1 MILAGDIGGTHARLA
16 YFQGGGPRPIPLHAR
31 VFPSR
36 EFGSLAEVVERFVAE
51 ETQSVTGAC
60 FGVAGPVQGGRART
74 PNLPWLVDSGD
85 LAHVL
90 GLEAVMLVND
100 LEASAHALSILR
112 GDDLVVLSEGDRD
125 ASGNAALISAGT
137 GLGEAGLRWDGERYA
152 PFATEGGHADFAP
165 RNPLEIELLT
175 WMLERWDHVSYE
187 RLVSGPGLHNIY
199 CFLVDTGRGEE
210 PEWLRNEIQK
220 SDPAVVIASAA
231 LERETPVCQHALEV
245 FVSIYGAEAGNLAL
259 KMLATGGVYVGG
271 GIAAKLVAK
280 LRGPAFLEAFRD
292 KGRMRALLERMP
304 VEIVVN
310 ENAALLGAA
319 ALALA
324 ARQMRSGA
332 QPARDVGHQTADRTR

>member
-16 YFQGGGPRPIPLHAR
+16 YFQDGGRRPTPVHAK

-51 ETQSVTGAC
+51 EAHPVTGAC
-60 FGVAGPVQGGRART
+60 FGVAGPVQGGTART
-74 PNLPWLVDSGD
+74 PNLPWLVDSRD
-85 LAHVL
+85 LARVL
-90 GLEAVMLVND
+90 GLEAVLLIND
-100 LEASAHALSILR
+100 LEASAHALAILR

-125 ASGNAALISAGT
+125 PSGNAALISAGT
-137 GLGEAGLRWDGERYA
+137 GLGEAGLHWEGDRYA

-165 RNPLEIELLT
+165 RNVIEMELLN

-187 RLVSGPGLHNIY
+187 RLVSGSGLHNIY
-199 CFLVDTGRGEE
+199 SFLVETGRGEE
-210 PEWLRNEIQK
+210 PDWLRNEIENG
-220 SDPAVVIASAA
+220 DAAAVIARRG
-231 LERETPVCQHALEV
+231 LQGDVPVCQQALDV

-280 LRGPAFLEAFRD
+280 LRGPAFLTAFRD
-292 KGRMRALLERMP
+292 KGRMRALLERIP

-324 ARQMRSGA
+324 ADA
-332 QPARDVGHQTADRTR
+332 